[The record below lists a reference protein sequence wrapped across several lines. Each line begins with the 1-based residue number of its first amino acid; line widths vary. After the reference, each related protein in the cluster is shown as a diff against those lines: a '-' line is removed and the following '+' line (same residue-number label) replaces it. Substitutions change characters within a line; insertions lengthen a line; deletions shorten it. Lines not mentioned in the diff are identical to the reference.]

1 MGVVETRLCDH
12 PQRRLRTWLE
22 GGGGVTVACLKC
34 GRLIEGAWR
43 FRPGR
48 TYEELRV
55 RTSSSGAQG
64 PLSPWVAITSA
75 GKGGHAHE
83 RASPQDKPQGHPR
96 VGAGALLQQRAYV
109 GGTRLLRRRGYLL
122 RAQGQGERHSALHLR
137 DDRGPEDRGGRE
149 RRLASIA
156 RKSNFR
162 ELRQGEVRRIPLL
175 RPSVYRPSHMCWP

>member
-12 PQRRLRTWLE
+12 PQRRLRTWLD

-96 VGAGALLQQRAYV
+96 VGAGALLQQRDYV
-109 GGTRLLRRRGYLL
+109 GGPCLLRRGGNLL
-122 RAQGQGERHSALHLR
+122 RAQGQGERHSALHIR
-137 DDRGPEDRGGRE
+137 DDRRPEDRRRRTI
-149 RRLASIA
+149 RRLAGGVESPTSHKA
-156 RKSNFR
+156 NCGEFC
-162 ELRQGEVRRIPLL
+162 QGELCRKIVL
-175 RPSVYRPSHMCWP
+175 RSSAPT